1 MNLVLEFMEGGEVRW
16 KDLDDKPT
24 LLLNDAR
31 TIFRDVVLGLE
42 YRKSTLIHTYPC
54 QSIR

>member
-1 MNLVLEFMEGGEVRW
+1 MRW

-24 LLLNDAR
+24 LPLNDAR

-42 YRKSTLIHTYPC
+42 YRKPILMPALVSNAHNHFL
-54 QSIR
+54 